1 MMHKV
6 PRTKE
11 ALDAACDAG
20 SGHPDLP
27 EATTTSASLAA
38 NENATTTLV
47 GRRRPRRQRV
57 RPSQASQASQV

>member
-27 EATTTSASLAA
+27 EATTTSASVAA
-38 NENATTTLV
+38 DENATRTLV
-47 GRRRPRRQRV
+47 GRRRPGRQCARR
-57 RPSQASQASQV
+57 SQASQAS